1 MATSTLVQFLGDGI
15 TSPTGV
21 GADTSNRRQVET
33 FISSA
38 AIVAGDVVGLDNLKT
53 GADRVLYVKQAA
65 NVATGNALAIG
76 VALDSATGAGEQVRV
91 VVSGYAADVKCNAGT
106 IATGAALSAGSAA
119 AGEVE
124 TAAATDTAGLFAVAL
139 EAKGATTANK
149 VAIHIFKRF

>member
-1 MATSTLVQFLGDGI
+1 MATSTLIQFLGDGI
-15 TSPTGV
+15 TSPTSIEG
-21 GADTSNRRQVET
+21 DTSNRRQVET

-38 AIVAGDVVGLDNLKT
+38 AIVAGDVVGLDNTKT

-65 NVATGNALAIG
+65 NVGTGNALAVG
-76 VALDSATGAGEQVRV
+76 VALDAAAGAGEQVRV
-91 VVSGYAADVKCNAGT
+91 VVSGYAADVNCTNGT
-106 IATGAALSAGSAA
+106 IATGAALSAASAA

-124 TAAATDTAGLFAVAL
+124 TAAAGDTAGLFAVAL

>member
-1 MATSTLVQFLGDGI
+1 MATSTLIQFLGDGI
-15 TSPTGV
+15 TSPTSIEG
-21 GADTSNRRQVET
+21 DTSNRRQVET

-38 AIVAGDVVGLDNLKT
+38 AIVAGDVVGLDNTKT

-65 NVATGNALAIG
+65 NVGTGNALAVG
-76 VALDSATGAGEQVRV
+76 VALDAAAGAGEQVRV
-91 VVSGYAADVKCNAGT
+91 VVSGYAADVNCTNGT
-106 IATGAALSAGSAA
+106 IASGAALSAASAA

-124 TAAATDTAGLFAVAL
+124 TAAAGDTAGLFAVAL

>member
-15 TSPTGV
+15 TSPTGA

-38 AIVAGDVVGLDNLKT
+38 AIAAGDVVMLDTLKT
-53 GADRVLYVKQAA
+53 GADRVLYIKQASA
-65 NVATGNALAIG
+65 VATGNPLAIG
-76 VALDSATGAGEQVRV
+76 VALNAAAAAGEQVRV
-91 VVSGYAADVKCNAGT
+91 VVAGYVEGVNCSAAGATAAGKPLVAGT
-106 IATGAALSAGSAA
+106 V

-124 TAAATDTAGLFAVAL
+124 EANTTDTSGLFGVAL
-139 EAKGATTANK
+139 EPFGGATNS